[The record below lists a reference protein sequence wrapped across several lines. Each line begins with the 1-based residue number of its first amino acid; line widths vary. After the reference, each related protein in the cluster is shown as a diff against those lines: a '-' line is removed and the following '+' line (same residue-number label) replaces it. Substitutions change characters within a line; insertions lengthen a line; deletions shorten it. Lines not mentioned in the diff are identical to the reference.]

1 MKKLTLGTL
10 CLASCTGCHMAL
22 VDMQDGF
29 LSLLANSDLAFS
41 AVLMDRKEII
51 PADVVLVEGSVRHA
65 EDLERLEEARA
76 KAKLLIALGT
86 CATFGGVPGLADGRS
101 MEQIMAAVYSKGA
114 LGPTVPAQRA
124 RLLPVDSYVEVDYY
138 IPGCP
143 PPRGHMG
150 AVLTALAT
158 GGEPP
163 RIDTPVCSECR
174 RRAEPEQLT
183 EILRPI
189 LQAPRT
195 DKCMLVQGF
204 LCLGSVTRGGCGAAC
219 PQANVPC
226 SGCRGPTDHILLESR
241 HGVYRDIVHRIS
253 HLLNLPVKEVEKRVG
268 DLPHVLYSYSL
279 ASPAMRRKDAE
290 SVSHLVYRIKE

>member
-1 MKKLTLGTL
+1 MNKLTVGTL

-22 VDMQDGF
+22 LDTQEEF
-29 LSLLANSDLAFS
+29 LALLEDSDLVFS
-41 AVLMDRKEII
+41 PVLMDRKEIV
-51 PADVVLVEGSVRHA
+51 PADVVLVEGGVRNT
-65 EDLERLEEARA
+65 EDLERLQEARA
-76 KAKLLIALGT
+76 KATFLIALGT

-101 MEQIMAAVYSKGA
+101 MQEVLDAVYAREA
-114 LGPTVPAQRA
+114 LGPDVPAQRA
-124 RLLPVDSYVEVDYY
+124 RLLPLDSHVEVDYLM
-138 IPGCP
+138 PGCP
-143 PPRGHMG
+143 PPRGHMV
-150 AVLTALAT
+150 AALKALAT

-174 RRAEPEQLT
+174 RKAVAEPLA

-189 LQAPRT
+189 SRAPLP

-226 SGCRGPTDHILLESR
+226 SGCRGPTDHILTESR

-253 HLLNLPVKEVEKRVG
+253 HLLDLPVKEVEKRVG

-290 SVSHLVYRIKE
+290 SVARLVYRIKE